1 MISKQEKK
9 KHEFIFIDGLI
20 GPVNQVG
27 FQHGMQNAA
36 MPYDFNRNA
45 AIGRA

>member
-1 MISKQEKK
+1 MISKQKK
-9 KHEFIFIDGLI
+9 KHGFIFIDGLI

-36 MPYDFNRNA
+36 MPMISTGMLR
-45 AIGRA
+45 